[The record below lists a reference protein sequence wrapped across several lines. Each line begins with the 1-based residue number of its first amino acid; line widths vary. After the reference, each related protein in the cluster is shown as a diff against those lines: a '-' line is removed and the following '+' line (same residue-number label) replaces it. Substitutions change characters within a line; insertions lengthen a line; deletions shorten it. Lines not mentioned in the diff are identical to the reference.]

1 MTRFG
6 VVMSRL
12 TKATGRTGARR
23 GSAFLKCAAAVA
35 AVGVLTTGCG
45 SGGFQGIY
53 GMPLPGGADLGSHPY
68 RVKVDFRD
76 VLDLVPQAGV
86 RVNDVPVGRVERVDL
101 AKDGWTAEVT
111 VAVNGD
117 VALPA
122 NAQAQLRQSSLL
134 GEKFVELAAPASAP
148 AGGPGLHD
156 GQTIPV
162 SRTNRHAEVE
172 EVFGALSLLLN
183 GGGIGQLQT
192 IDQELSKVLTG
203 NEPQI
208 RSFLSEVDDLVSHLD
223 AHRADITTA
232 LDGINAL
239 STTLATRDGQVKGV
253 LTDLTPGLR
262 SLSDQRAALVT
273 LLQSL
278 DTLSGVAVD
287 TINRSRD
294 DLVADLTSLA
304 PVLRRLADAG
314 QNLPKSLEILPSFP
328 FPDSVLD
335 AVRGDFM
342 NVFLSV
348 DPPPNFTQPL
358 PPLPLPATGAVRGSP
373 GGR

>member
-1 MTRFG
+1 MN
-6 VVMSRL
+6 RL
-12 TKATGRTGARR
+12 I
-23 GSAFLKCAAAVA
+23 
-35 AVGVLTTGCG
+35 GVLAATLLTAGCSSFTGV
-45 SGGFQGIY
+45 Y
-53 GMPLPGGADLGSHPY
+53 DLPLPGGAALGDHPY
-68 RVKVDFRD
+68 HVHAQFAD
-76 VLDLVPQAGV
+76 VLDLVPQAAV
-86 RVNDVPVGRVERVDL
+86 KVDDVAVGRVERIHLAGGDDWTAVVDL
-101 AKDGWTAEVT
+101 VI
-111 VAVNGD
+111 NGD
-117 VALPA
+117 VRLPEDATA
-122 NAQAQLRQSSLL
+122 NLRQSSLL
-134 GEKFVELAAPASAP
+134 GEKFVELAAPSST
-148 AGGPGLHD
+148 AGGPQLRD
-156 GQTIPV
+156 GQTIPI
-162 SRTNRHAEVE
+162 SRTNRHTEVE

-192 IDQELSKVLTG
+192 IEAELSKVLTG
-203 NEPQI
+203 NESQI

-232 LDGINAL
+232 LDGINTLA
-239 STTLATRDGQVKGV
+239 TTLATRDQQVKGV
-253 LTDLTPGLR
+253 LTDLTPGLA
-262 SLSDQRAALVT
+262 SLSDQRTALVT

-294 DLVADLTSLA
+294 DLVADLNSLA

-314 QNLPKSLEILPSFP
+314 QNLPQALEILPTFP

-335 AVRGDFM
+335 TVKGDFM
-342 NVFLSV
+342 NIFLSI